1 MLAAERPRGVF
12 TRQVFLSDTLDTDRI
27 EASYQDGVLRLT
39 IPVAEA
45 AKPRRIQVTHGQDK
59 PAIDT

>member
-1 MLAAERPRGVF
+1 MF
-12 TRQVFLSDTLDTDRI
+12 SRQVFLADTLDTDRI

-45 AKPRRIQVTHGQDK
+45 AKPRRIEVAHSQDK
-59 PAIDT
+59 RSTET